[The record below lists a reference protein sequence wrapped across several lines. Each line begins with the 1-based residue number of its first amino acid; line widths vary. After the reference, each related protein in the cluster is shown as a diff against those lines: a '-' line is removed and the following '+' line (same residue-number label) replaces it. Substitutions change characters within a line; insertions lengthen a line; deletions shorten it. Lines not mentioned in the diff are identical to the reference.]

1 MKIWTKK
8 SVIIISFSIS
18 LAIVG
23 LVLSNV
29 FFIVISVF
37 LSSVLLLAFAT
48 VGENVRVTR
57 TILNPKIFEDDI
69 MSVRLEVVNRGMS
82 FGLVEIY
89 DKLPSAMKI
98 VGGSNKAT
106 LKMRKGDRA
115 FIHYSVECPLRGFYN
130 IGPVTIRTWDMFT
143 LFSEQKEWAEVT
155 SITVYP
161 RIDET
166 RKFDV
171 DTRYKKINP
180 GSVMIRALGMG
191 TDFHSIREYNTTDP
205 FNRINWKATA
215 RKKRLMVNQYELED
229 VYDLMIF
236 IDSRYVTKIGTP
248 VRNSLEYSIKAAAS
262 IASAAIKK
270 TNRVGLVTY
279 GKEITIIPPGSSN
292 TQMETFLATLTAT
305 YAGGKKT
312 FKEALERATPF
323 LTPKSPIIV
332 MTPLQRDETIEDA
345 VQLLL
350 SKKYYVTVLSPSIVD
365 FERLITGIYS
375 PKYLLVK
382 LERQNRLAKLRGM
395 GINVVDWSPDRPLGD
410 IIAEVAH

>member
-1 MKIWTKK
+1 MVIWTKK
-8 SVIIISFSIS
+8 SMIFLSFAIS
-18 LAIVG
+18 LALVG
-23 LVLSNV
+23 LVLANM
-29 FFIVISVF
+29 FFIVLCVF
-37 LSSVLLLAFAT
+37 FSSILLLSFST
-48 VGENVRVTR
+48 LGGKVQVHR

-69 MSVRLEVVNRGMS
+69 MSVRLEVINKGFSLELIEV
-82 FGLVEIY
+82 F

-106 LKMRKGDRA
+106 LKLRKGDRA
-115 FIHYSVECPLRGFYN
+115 FIHYSVEGPLRGFYN
-130 IGPVTIRTWDMFT
+130 IGPVTVRSWDMFT
-143 LFSEQKEWAEVT
+143 LFSQERITKEQT

-161 RIDET
+161 RIDEA

-248 VRNSLEYSIKAAAS
+248 VKNSLEYCIKAAAS
-262 IASAAIKK
+262 IAGAAIKK
-270 TNRVGLVTY
+270 TNRVGIVTY
-279 GKEITIIPPGSSN
+279 GKEISIIPPGSSN
-292 TQMETFLATLTAT
+292 THMETVLATLTAT

-312 FKEALERATPF
+312 FKDALERATPY
-323 LTPKSPIIV
+323 LTPKSPVII
-332 MTPLQRDETIEDA
+332 MSPLQRDDSLEDA
-345 VQLLL
+345 IQLLL
-350 SKKYYVTVLSPSIVD
+350 SKKYHVTLLSPSIVD
-365 FERLITGIYS
+365 FERLITGVYS

-382 LERQNRLAKLRGM
+382 LERQNHLAKLRGM
-395 GINVVDWSPDRPLGD
+395 GIKVVDWSPDRPLGD
-410 IIAEVAH
+410 IISEVGH